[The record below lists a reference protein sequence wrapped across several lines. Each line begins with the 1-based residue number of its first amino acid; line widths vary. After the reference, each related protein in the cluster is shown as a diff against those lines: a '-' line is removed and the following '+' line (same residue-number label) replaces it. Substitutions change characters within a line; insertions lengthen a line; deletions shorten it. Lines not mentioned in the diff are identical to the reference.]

1 MNASTVMKRDIGLGI
16 ARNTSKKRRRRRE
29 VRLPLRY
36 KCYRNK
42 YCIIF

>member
-16 ARNTSKKRRRRRE
+16 ARNTSKKRRRRE